1 MNAIEEIR
9 LSSPPADLSAAKRG
23 LLEKRLKGAFKGGV
37 KTNLIPKLPRHDG
50 VALSFAQQ
58 RLWFLDQIESNSPPD
73 NLLQANPINYTVNLT

>member
-58 RLWFLDQIESNSPPD
+58 RLWFWIKW
-73 NLLQANPINYTVNLT
+73 NPTALFTICRRRFVSAAR